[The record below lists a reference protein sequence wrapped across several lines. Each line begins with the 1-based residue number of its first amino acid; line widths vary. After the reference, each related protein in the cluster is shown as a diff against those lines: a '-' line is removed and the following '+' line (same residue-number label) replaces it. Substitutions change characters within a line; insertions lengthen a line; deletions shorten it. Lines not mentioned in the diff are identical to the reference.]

1 MHQFIHGTDP
11 QFAHLEQEAR
21 QSTRVFFD
29 QPMPQGA
36 TPSKARVGFCID
48 ESGTTTL
55 YVDRGVA
62 YEPGEEAH
70 PEVQAWFEQGERRFD
85 SFAACVAWI
94 RSRLAP
100 CYSARAPGLEDLTDL
115 EAVNAQIQKQDQPV
129 RVDRET
135 LYAFLRQ
142 EVRGQDHALRTLAN
156 RVAQHCARV
165 APRRP
170 LTLFAVGHTGV
181 GKTRTAEV
189 LPEALEAQNAPYAY
203 IRLDMSEYQ
212 EPHRVSQLL
221 GAPAGYVGYG
231 EGSEL
236 LDGLQRNLRTI
247 VHFDEIEKAH
257 PNILKA
263 LMNGMDAG
271 RLSRSGT
278 ATGAEGRTVDCRQAI
293 FFFTSN
299 LDCEGILGDLEMRA
313 DSHVSH
319 VVDEVCRRRLRS
331 AGIKPEL
338 VGRINSFLAYGSL
351 SPSVRA
357 EITTLTVVR
366 VAKEYGVNVRRI
378 APSVVVYLLDQSDDA
393 FGVRPIEYLV
403 DSLLGQAIEKTAVR
417 YGQTA
422 VEVLGPPFRCV
433 PFQAEPRPK
442 GPDVSGVDLSGL
454 SPN

>member
-1 MHQFIHGTDP
+1 MHQFIHGTDR

-29 QPMPQGA
+29 QIMPPGA
-36 TPSKARVGFCID
+36 TPEKARVGFSID
-48 ESGTTTL
+48 GSGATTL
-55 YVDRGVA
+55 YVDRGVV
-62 YEPGEEAH
+62 YEPGGGAH
-70 PEVQAWFEQGERRFD
+70 PEIRAWFEQGERRFET
-85 SFAACVAWI
+85 FAACIAWI
-94 RSRLAP
+94 RERLGTSYGASAP
-100 CYSARAPGLEDLTDL
+100 SLEDLTDL
-115 EAVNAQIQKQDQPV
+115 DAVNAQIRKLDRPV
-129 RVDRET
+129 RVDREV

-142 EVRGQDHALRTLAN
+142 EVRGQDQALHTLAN

-170 LTLFAVGHTGV
+170 LTLFAVGPTGV
-181 GKTRTAEV
+181 GKTWTAEV
-189 LPEALEAQNAPYAY
+189 LPKALEAQGAPYSCV
-203 IRLDMSEYQ
+203 RLDMSEYQ

-221 GAPAGYVGYG
+221 GAPAGYIGYG

-236 LDGLQRNLRTI
+236 LDGLQENPRTV

-263 LMNGMDAG
+263 LMNAMDAG
-271 RLSRSGT
+271 RLSRSGA
-278 ATGAEGRTVDCRQAI
+278 ATGTEGRTVDCRQAL

-299 LDCEGILGDLEMRA
+299 LDCESILSDLEMRA
-313 DSHVSH
+313 DGQVPH
-319 VVDEVCRRRLRS
+319 VVDEVCRRRLCS

-338 VGRINSFLAYGSL
+338 VGRIGSFLAYGPL
-351 SPSVRA
+351 NPSVRA
-357 EITTLTVVR
+357 EITALTVVR
-366 VAKEYGVNVRRI
+366 VAKEYGTNVRHI
-378 APSVVVYLLDQSDDA
+378 APSVVVYLLDQSEDA

-403 DSLLGQAIEKTAVR
+403 DNLLGQTIEEAAGR

-433 PFQAEPRPK
+433 AYRLGHRSD
-442 GPDVSGVDLSGL
+442 GPDVSEVDLSGL